1 MQEKAASRLYSPLL
15 PWFIWLLGVAFYF
28 YENLIQVSPGVI
40 ADNLITD
47 FSITSTV
54 LGASMGFFYYSYTPM
69 QIPVGVL
76 VDNYNLRYLLSGATL
91 SVVAGCF
98 LFAYSPDIKFI
109 AAGRFLIGF
118 GASFA
123 AVCAMKLA
131 ANWFSPKQ
139 FPMLVG
145 FMVTIGMLGS
155 MTGEQPLAFLV
166 ETYGWR
172 SALNTLAFIGL
183 GLAALIFLFVR
194 HSPADHLCI
203 EEQITDHTAEDSE
216 KLLHGLWRVLR
227 HKQSWIVALYGG
239 LLFAST
245 SIFGGLWGV
254 PYFMTAYNLDKPVS
268 AGLVSML
275 FLGWVFGA
283 PLSGFFVTW
292 LKSHKKVLWLS
303 SIGSLASISMT
314 LYMPGL
320 SVTQLKI
327 LMIAFGFSSSLFLP
341 SFTLMRL
348 NHSRKN
354 AGAALGFMNAA
365 NMLGGAF
372 GQPLVGM
379 LLEISYRKQMAIN
392 TLNHAV
398 ISNERIYSAFDY
410 KLALS
415 SLPLLIA
422 ISFVLLPFIKEHKT
436 D

>member
-1 MQEKAASRLYSPLL
+1 MQDNAATRSYSTFL

-40 ADNLITD
+40 ADNIINE

-76 VDNYNLRYLLSGATL
+76 VDNYNLRYLLTGATL

-98 LFAYSPDIKFI
+98 LFAYSPSITFI

-131 ANWFSPKQ
+131 SNWFSPKQ

-145 FMVTIGMLGS
+145 FMVTLGMLGS
-155 MTGEQPLAFLV
+155 MTGEQPLAYLV
-166 ETYGWR
+166 ESYGWR
-172 SALNTLAFIGL
+172 GSLHVLAFIGL
-183 GLAALIFLFVR
+183 GLAALIFIFVR
-194 HSPADHLCI
+194 HSPAAYAGNKEPVTEHC
-203 EEQITDHTAEDSE
+203 AEDSE
-216 KLLHGLWRVLR
+216 KLLHGLWRVLQ
-227 HKQSWIVALYGG
+227 HKQSWIVAIFGG

-254 PYFMTAYNLDKPVS
+254 PYFMTAYGFEKPVA

-283 PLSGFFVTW
+283 PLSGFLVSW

-303 SIGSLASISMT
+303 SIGSLLSISIT
-314 LYMPGL
+314 LYVPQL
-320 SVTQLKI
+320 SLGQLKI
-327 LMIAFGFSSSLFLP
+327 LMVAFGFSSSLFLP

-348 NHSRKN
+348 NHSKKN

-365 NMLGGAF
+365 NMLGGAI

-379 LLEISYRKQMAIN
+379 LLEMSYRKEIAIA
-392 TLNHAV
+392 TLNNVA
-398 ISNERIYSAFDY
+398 ITDERLYTTLNY
-410 KLALS
+410 QYALS
-415 SLPLLIA
+415 SLPILIA
-422 ISFVLLPFIKEHKT
+422 ISFVLLPFIKEYNA

>member
-1 MQEKAASRLYSPLL
+1 MMQENSASRSYHPLF
-15 PWFIWLLGVAFYF
+15 PWFIWFLGTAFYF

-40 ADNLITD
+40 ADNLIQE

-76 VDNYNLRYLLSGATL
+76 VDNFNLRYLLTTATL

-98 LFAYSPDIKFI
+98 LFALSPNITFI

-131 ANWFSPKQ
+131 SNWFSPKH

-145 FMVTIGMLGS
+145 FMVTLGMLGS
-155 MTGEQPLAFLV
+155 MTGEQPLAILV
-166 ETYGWR
+166 ESQGWR
-172 SALNTLAFIGL
+172 VSLSILGFIGL
-183 GLAALIFLFVR
+183 LLAALILIFVR
-194 HSPADHLCI
+194 HSP
-203 EEQITDHTAEDSE
+203 DSFTKTNQQRKTE
-216 KLLHGLWRVLR
+216 NSGKLLHGLARVLK
-227 HKQSWIVALYGG
+227 HKQSWIVAIYGG

-254 PYFMTAYNLDKPVS
+254 PYFITAYQLDKPVA

-283 PLSGFFVTW
+283 PMSGFLVAL

-303 SIGSLASISMT
+303 SIGSLLSISTT
-314 LYMPGL
+314 LYVAGL
-320 SVTQLKI
+320 SILQLKI
-327 LMIAFGFSSSLFLP
+327 LMVSFGFFSSLFLP

-348 NHSRKN
+348 IHSREN

-379 LLEISYRKQMAIN
+379 LLELSYSREKSLALVQ
-392 TLNHAV
+392 HAAQQG
-398 ISNERIYSAFDY
+398 ERIYTALNYQFALTTLPILIAFSFI
-410 KLALS
+410 L
-415 SLPLLIA
+415 LPL
-422 ISFVLLPFIKEHKT
+422 IKEQNAE
-436 D
+436 